1 MGGRARSTP
10 PPPQHRLHLRSPRC
24 VPFRTVNIRS
34 SRAPPRLR
42 ASGRWKTG
50 FCNLSVVSSSP
61 LRFPMSS
68 SGKLVA
74 AILALGLLLVPPGHA
89 WYKQSAGPSYY
100 SVGRASG
107 LLSGIRR
114 SPYARRSD
122 PVRGAREGGWGCAP
136 ERISPPLSLLGT
148 LTAQAVCVKDIAPN
162 LQSCELLP
170 DGLGIFQ
177 CKADVFLSLDS
188 TDCLST

>member
-122 PVRGAREGGWGCAP
+122 PVQDSGDTGSIAFP
-136 ERISPPLSLLGT
+136 EPRTSLRNL
-148 LTAQAVCVKDIAPN
+148 AVCVKDIAPN

>member
-1 MGGRARSTP
+1 MP
-10 PPPQHRLHLRSPRC
+10 
-24 VPFRTVNIRS
+24 
-34 SRAPPRLR
+34 AP
-42 ASGRWKTG
+42 
-50 FCNLSVVSSSP
+50 
-61 LRFPMSS
+61 
-68 SGKLVA
+68 GKLVA
-74 AILALGLLLVPPGHA
+74 AVLALGLLLVPPAHA

-122 PVRGAREGGWGCAP
+122 PVQDGGDMGNGAFP
-136 ERISPPLSLLGT
+136 EPRTSLRSL
-148 LTAQAVCVKDIAPN
+148 AVCVKDIAPN

-170 DGLGIFQ
+170 DGLGTFQ

-188 TDCLST
+188 ADCLST

>member
-1 MGGRARSTP
+1 MP
-10 PPPQHRLHLRSPRC
+10 
-24 VPFRTVNIRS
+24 
-34 SRAPPRLR
+34 SR
-42 ASGRWKTG
+42 
-50 FCNLSVVSSSP
+50 
-61 LRFPMSS
+61 
-68 SGKLVA
+68 GKLVA
-74 AILALGLLLVPPGHA
+74 AVLALGLLLVPPGHA

-122 PVRGAREGGWGCAP
+122 PVQDGGDTGSSAFP
-136 ERISPPLSLLGT
+136 EPRTSLRSL
-148 LTAQAVCVKDIAPN
+148 AVCVKDITPN

-170 DGLGIFQ
+170 DGLGTFR

-188 TDCLST
+188 ADCLST

>member
-1 MGGRARSTP
+1 MP
-10 PPPQHRLHLRSPRC
+10 
-24 VPFRTVNIRS
+24 
-34 SRAPPRLR
+34 
-42 ASGRWKTG
+42 
-50 FCNLSVVSSSP
+50 
-61 LRFPMSS
+61 S

-122 PVRGAREGGWGCAP
+122 PVLDAP
-136 ERISPPLSLLGT
+136 ASSTFAEPRTSLRNL
-148 LTAQAVCVKDIAPN
+148 AVCVKDIAPN

-170 DGLGIFQ
+170 DGLGTFQ

-188 TDCLST
+188 ADCLST